1 MDVDSK
7 RIVCSQS
14 PSAIKRKESD
24 DFLRQQKLV
33 RKNSGYLPVPCHQ
46 RASSTPVHMETTAKE
61 PLHSNHR
68 RFPSCIDSTTD
79 LKKEFKKMSL
89 DSSVLKEPLRSP
101 KKCTSLETNINAKRP
116 SKEESKSQFTVH
128 RKDDASSNT
137 LKATPELLAQL
148 LKGSSEKLVAEQFER
163 KLHQHPGESITLP
176 TALLKCLV
184 SYFACMSRLHLV
196 FFNESEFGQTSHMAY
211 MRVPKWTCDCHA
223 HMNMVCE

>member
-1 MDVDSK
+1 MIWLFNSL
-7 RIVCSQS
+7 CLCTS

-24 DFLRQQKLV
+24 DYLRQQKLV
-33 RKNSGYLPVPCHQ
+33 RKNSGHLPVPCHQ

-89 DSSVLKEPLRSP
+89 DSSVLKEPLRAP
-101 KKCTSLETNINAKRP
+101 KKFTSLETNINAKRP
-116 SKEESKSQFTVH
+116 SKDESKSQFTVH

-184 SYFACMSRLHLV
+184 SCVRLFLGLWSTFAV
-196 FFNESEFGQTSHMAY
+196 FQRAHEFGKISHMAY
-211 MRVPKWTCDCHA
+211 ARV
-223 HMNMVCE
+223 